1 MAFLLWTPAGT
12 STSLTSRT
20 NGTTAR
26 TPKLLQDVEKDMVCC
41 PRNDHRE
48 QRWTGNHTDRQVR
61 LIWSG
66 IWHYSQTIGCRERR
80 VDVAVLATSGCATA
94 KSNSTSWVR
103 LYHHRVVTYNSDI
116 PRWKH
121 YRECAVQCS
130 ICMSNCQ
137 STVGVPGASIGD
149 QNRACETRL
158 YLFLYTCIVCVCCL
172 PIYSGRQACG
182 RTSRGHTEGR
192 SHRISH
198 SPSFCCA
205 CLNFSR
211 KNIQPF
217 LSLVDREVEFLC
229 TKTN

>member
-1 MAFLLWTPAGT
+1 MWPSSCVTPAGT

-20 NGTTAR
+20 NGTTSR

-66 IWHYSQTIGCRERR
+66 IWHYTQTIGCRERR
-80 VDVAVLATSGCATA
+80 VDVAVLATSGCDTA

-103 LYHHRVVTYNSDI
+103 LYLHRVVTYNSDI

-149 QNRACETRL
+149 QSRACETRL
-158 YLFLYTCIVCVCCL
+158 YLFLYPCIVCVCVLSSYLFWTSGLWTYQPGLHRRKVTQDFSSTFLLLCL
-172 PIYSGRQACG
+172 P
-182 RTSRGHTEGR
+182 
-192 SHRISH
+192 
-198 SPSFCCA
+198 
-205 CLNFSR
+205 
-211 KNIQPF
+211 
-217 LSLVDREVEFLC
+217 
-229 TKTN
+229 